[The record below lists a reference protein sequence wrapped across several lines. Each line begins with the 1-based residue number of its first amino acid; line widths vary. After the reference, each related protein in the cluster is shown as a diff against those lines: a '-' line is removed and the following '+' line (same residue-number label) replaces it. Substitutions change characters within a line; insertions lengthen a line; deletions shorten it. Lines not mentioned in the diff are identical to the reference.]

1 MGNGIKRDHFILES
15 KIRKNIVICLL
26 PNKIKLLF
34 FEKASLTAG
43 GSCGKSILVWLLNK
57 LLDLRHFCQLI

>member
-43 GSCGKSILVWLLNK
+43 GSCG
-57 LLDLRHFCQLI
+57 